1 MEAGRTTLELQGKK
15 KLAVNEETS
24 TKTHMPTTQNKD
36 YYGLLG
42 VKKEASSDD
51 IRKAFRK
58 LARRYHPDVNPGDK
72 KAEEKFKEISEANDV
87 LSDEKKRKIY
97 DQVGFYSDQID
108 PAQAE
113 AYARQQSGGGQPPVD
128 FGGFDFSGFQGGPGA
143 GPGQQAGAGSQSW
156 GSFKD
161 IFSGIFSGAQQPHRP
176 AGPQPGTDLEYQAT
190 VDFWTAIRG
199 GQARIQVNRQETCPS
214 CHGQAS
220 SGGPMPCPECN
231 GTGQV
236 TQMGGRMKF
245 NIPCPRCNGTGRTSN
260 ACATCQGEGVVSRT
274 ETVDFRIKAGTRD
287 GQRIRLQGKGNAGLN
302 GGAAGDL
309 FLIVRTGTHPVFT
322 RVGDDIHLTVPV
334 TIAEASLGA
343 KVDVPTID
351 GRAQLKI
358 PPATQSGQKLRM
370 RERGV
375 ENAQRP
381 DQRGDEIVTIEVVV
395 PLLQDER
402 SREIM
407 RELAK
412 LNNQDP
418 RVALFEKGRE

>member
-1 MEAGRTTLELQGKK
+1 
-15 KLAVNEETS
+15 
-24 TKTHMPTTQNKD
+24 MPTTQNKD
-36 YYGLLG
+36 YYATLG
-42 VKKEASSDD
+42 VKKTATPEE
-51 IRKAFRK
+51 IRKTFRK

-72 KAEEKFKEISEANDV
+72 RAEEKFKEISEANDI

-97 DQVGFYSDQID
+97 DQMGFYSDQID

-113 AYARQQSGGGQPPVD
+113 AYARQQDAGGRPPVD
-128 FGGFDFSGFQGGPGA
+128 FDGFDFSGFGGPGHQPSQQT
-143 GPGQQAGAGSQSW
+143 GPGSPGW

-161 IFSGIFSGAQQPHRP
+161 IFSGIFTGAQQPQHQR
-176 AGPQPGTDLEYQAT
+176 GPQPGTDLEYQAT

-199 GQARIQVNRQETCPS
+199 GQARIQVNRHETCPT
-214 CHGQAS
+214 CHGQAHT
-220 SGGPMPCPECN
+220 GGVMQCPECN
-231 GTGQV
+231 GSGQV

-260 ACATCQGEGVVSRT
+260 ACPTCHGEGVVSRS
-274 ETVDFRIKAGTRD
+274 EAVEFRIKAGTRD

-302 GGAAGDL
+302 GGATGDL

-322 RVGDDIHLTVPV
+322 RVGDDIQLTVPV

-358 PPATQSGQKLRM
+358 PPGTQSGQKLRM

-375 ENAQRP
+375 ENAGRA
-381 DQRGDEIVTIEVVV
+381 DQRGDQIVTVEVVV
-395 PLLQDER
+395 PHLQDER

-418 RVALFEKGRE
+418 RVSLFDKL

>member
-1 MEAGRTTLELQGKK
+1 MATT
-15 KLAVNEETS
+15 T
-24 TKTHMPTTQNKD
+24 NKD
-36 YYGLLG
+36 YYATLG
-42 VKKEASSDD
+42 VKKTATPEE

-58 LARRYHPDVNPGDK
+58 LARKYHPDVNPGDK
-72 KAEEKFKEISEANDV
+72 KAEERFKEISEANDI
-87 LSDEKKRKIY
+87 LSDEKKRKVY
-97 DQVGFYSDQID
+97 DQLGFYSDQID

-113 AYARQQSGGGQPPVD
+113 AYARQQGGGGGIPVD
-128 FGGFDFSGFQGGPGA
+128 FNGFDFSGFSGGGGGP
-143 GPGQQAGAGSQSW
+143 QTGAGSSSW

-161 IFSGIFSGAQQPHRP
+161 IFSGIFSGAQQPQRP
-176 AGPQPGTDLEYQAT
+176 RGPQPGTDLEYQAT

-199 GQARIQVNRQETCPS
+199 GQARMQIHRMGTCTT

-220 SGGPMPCPECN
+220 TGGSMQCPECN

-245 NIPCPRCNGTGRTSN
+245 NISCPRCNGTGHISN
-260 ACATCQGEGVVSRT
+260 ECPTCHGEGVVEQT
-274 ETVDFRIKAGTRD
+274 ETVEFRIKPGTRD
-287 GQRIRLQGKGNAGLN
+287 GQRIRLQGKGNGGTN
-302 GGAAGDL
+302 GGPSGDL
-309 FLIVRTGTHPVFT
+309 FLIVRVGTHPVFS
-322 RVGDDIHLTVPV
+322 RVGDDIHIKVPV

-358 PPATQSGQKLRM
+358 PPGTQCGQKLRL

-381 DQRGDEIVTIEVVV
+381 GQRGDQIVTVDVVI
-395 PLLQDER
+395 PTLQDER

-407 RELAK
+407 RELGK

-418 RVALFEKGRE
+418 RVGLFEKI

>member
-1 MEAGRTTLELQGKK
+1 MATT
-15 KLAVNEETS
+15 
-24 TKTHMPTTQNKD
+24 THKD

-42 VKKEASSDD
+42 VKKTASQEE

-58 LARRYHPDVNPGDK
+58 AARKYHPDVNPGDK
-72 KAEEKFKEISEANDV
+72 KAEEKFKEISEANDI

-97 DQVGFYSDQID
+97 DQLGFYSDQID

-113 AYARQQSGGGQPPVD
+113 AYARQQSSGGRGGRVD
-128 FGGFDFSGFQGGPGA
+128 FDGFDFSGFQGGGGFPSQPEQGGA
-143 GPGQQAGAGSQSW
+143 GHGAGW

-161 IFSGIFSGAQQPHRP
+161 IFSGIFSGAQHEQRP
-176 AGPQPGTDLEYQAT
+176 RGPQPGADLEYQAT

-199 GQARIQVNRQETCPS
+199 GQARIQVNRQEVCPT
-214 CHGQAS
+214 CHGQAHT
-220 SGGPMPCPECN
+220 GGPMQCPECH

-245 NIPCPRCNGTGRTSN
+245 NIPCPRCNGTGRVSN
-260 ACATCQGEGVVSRT
+260 DCPTCHGEGTVTRT
-274 ETVDFRIKAGTRD
+274 ETVDFRIKPGTRD

-302 GGAAGDL
+302 GGPAGDL

-322 RVGDDIHLTVPV
+322 RVGDDIQLTVPV
-334 TIAEASLGA
+334 TVPEASLGA
-343 KVDVPTID
+343 KVEVPTID

-358 PPATQSGQKLRM
+358 PPGTQSGQKLRM

-375 ENAQRP
+375 ENAQNP
-381 DQRGDEIVTIEVVV
+381 GQRGDQIVTVEVAV
-395 PLLQDER
+395 PHLQDER

-412 LNNQDP
+412 LNPQDP
-418 RVALFEKGRE
+418 RQALFDKL

>member
-1 MEAGRTTLELQGKK
+1 
-15 KLAVNEETS
+15 
-24 TKTHMPTTQNKD
+24 MPTTQNKD
-36 YYGLLG
+36 YYATLG
-42 VKKEASSDD
+42 VKKTATPEE

-58 LARRYHPDVNPGDK
+58 AARRYHPDVNPGDK
-72 KAEEKFKEISEANDV
+72 RAEEKFKEISEANDV
-87 LSDEKKRKIY
+87 LSDEKKRKVY

-108 PAQAE
+108 PATAE
-113 AYARQQSGGGQPPVD
+113 AYARQQGAGGRPPVD
-128 FGGFDFSGFQGGPGA
+128 FDGFDFSGFQSGPGQH
-143 GPGQQAGAGSQSW
+143 PGQQAGEGSSSW

-161 IFSGIFSGAQQPHRP
+161 IFSGIFSGAQHPQHPR
-176 AGPQPGTDLEYQAT
+176 GPQPGTDLEYQAT
-190 VDFWTAIRG
+190 VDFWMAIRG
-199 GQARIQVNRQETCPS
+199 GQARLQVNRQETCPT
-214 CHGQAS
+214 CHGQAHT
-220 SGGPMPCPECN
+220 GGSIQCPECN

-245 NIPCPRCNGTGRTSN
+245 NIACPRCNGTGRISN
-260 ACATCQGEGVVSRT
+260 DCGTCHGEGVVNRT
-274 ETVDFRIKAGTRD
+274 ETVEFRMKPGTRD

-302 GGAAGDL
+302 GGPPGDL
-309 FLIVRTGTHPVFT
+309 FVIVRTGTHPVFT

-334 TIAEASLGA
+334 TVPEASLGA

-358 PPATQSGQKLRM
+358 PPGTQSGQKLRM

-375 ENAQRP
+375 ENAGRP
-381 DQRGDEIVTIEVVV
+381 GQRGDQIVTVDVVV
-395 PLLQDER
+395 PTLQDER

-418 RVALFEKGRE
+418 RVVLFDKL

>member
-1 MEAGRTTLELQGKK
+1 
-15 KLAVNEETS
+15 
-24 TKTHMPTTQNKD
+24 MPTTQNKD
-36 YYGLLG
+36 YYALLG
-42 VKKEASSDD
+42 VKKTATSDD

-58 LARRYHPDVNPGDK
+58 LARKYHPDVNPGDK

-87 LSDEKKRKIY
+87 LSDEKKRKVY

-108 PAQAE
+108 PATAE
-113 AYARQQSGGGQPPVD
+113 AYARQQAGGGRPPVD
-128 FGGFDFSGFQGGPGA
+128 FGGFDFSGFQGAGGGP
-143 GPGQQAGAGSQSW
+143 QQGAGSQSW

-161 IFSGIFSGAQQPHRP
+161 IFSGIFSGAQQPQRP
-176 AGPQPGTDLEYQAT
+176 RGPQPGTDLEYQAT

-199 GQARIQVNRQETCPS
+199 GQTRIQINRQEVCPT

-220 SGGPMPCPECN
+220 TGGPTQCPECH

-245 NIPCPRCNGTGRTSN
+245 NIPCPRCNGTGRISN
-260 ACATCQGEGVVSRT
+260 DCSTCHGEGVVNRT

-302 GGAAGDL
+302 GGVPGDL
-309 FLIVRTGTHPVFT
+309 FLIVRIGTHPVFT
-322 RVGDDIHLTVPV
+322 RAGDDIQLTVPV
-334 TIAEASLGA
+334 TVPEASLGS

-351 GRAQLKI
+351 GRALLKI
-358 PPATQSGQKLRM
+358 PPGTQSGQKLRM

-375 ENAQRP
+375 ESAQNP
-381 DQRGDEIVTIEVVV
+381 GQRGDQIVTVEVVV
-395 PLLQDER
+395 PHLQDER

-407 RELAK
+407 RELGK
-412 LNNQDP
+412 LNTQDP
-418 RVALFEKGRE
+418 RTALFEKL

>member
-1 MEAGRTTLELQGKK
+1 M
-15 KLAVNEETS
+15 
-24 TKTHMPTTQNKD
+24 TKTGRNYEFKGTMATTQNKD
-36 YYGLLG
+36 YYATLG
-42 VKKEASSDD
+42 VKKTATPEE

-72 KAEEKFKEISEANDV
+72 RAEEKFKEISEANDI
-87 LSDEKKRKIY
+87 LSDEKKRKVF

-108 PAQAE
+108 PEQAA
-113 AYARQQSGGGQPPVD
+113 AYARQQAGGGGTPVD
-128 FGGFDFSGFQGGPGA
+128 FGGFDFSGFQS
-143 GPGQQAGAGSQSW
+143 GPGQHPGPQAGEGSSSW

-161 IFSGIFSGAQQPHRP
+161 IFSGIFSGAQQQQHRP
-176 AGPQPGTDLEYQAT
+176 RGPQPGTDLEYQAT

-199 GQARIQVNRQETCPS
+199 GQARLQVHRQETCPA

-220 SGGPMPCPECN
+220 AGGPMPCPECN

-245 NIPCPRCNGTGRTSN
+245 NIPCPRCNGTGHITDVCS
-260 ACATCQGEGVVSRT
+260 TCRGEGVVSRS
-274 ETVDFRIKAGTRD
+274 ETVEFRIKAGTRD
-287 GQRIRLQGKGNAGLN
+287 GQRIRLPGKGNAGLN
-302 GGAAGDL
+302 GGPAGDL
-309 FLIVRTGTHPVFT
+309 FLIVRTGTHPVFA
-322 RVGDDIHLTVPV
+322 RMGDDIHLTVPV

-358 PPATQSGQKLRM
+358 PPGTQSGQKLRL

-375 ENAQRP
+375 ESAQRP
-381 DQRGDEIVTIEVVV
+381 GQRGDQIVTVEVVV
-395 PLLQDER
+395 PMLQDER
-402 SREIM
+402 SKEIM

-418 RVALFEKGRE
+418 RVALFDKL

>member
-1 MEAGRTTLELQGKK
+1 MA
-15 KLAVNEETS
+15 
-24 TKTHMPTTQNKD
+24 TTQNKD
-36 YYGLLG
+36 YYATLG
-42 VKKEASSDD
+42 VKKTASSDE

-58 LARRYHPDVNPGDK
+58 AARKYHPDVNPGDK
-72 KAEEKFKEISEANDV
+72 KAEEKFKEISEANDI
-87 LSDEKKRKIY
+87 LSDEKKRKVY
-97 DQVGFYSDQID
+97 DQLGFYSDQID

-113 AYARQQSGGGQPPVD
+113 AYARQQSAGGGGGGRSQVD
-128 FGGFDFSGFQGGPGA
+128 FDGFDFSGFGGPGHQA
-143 GPGQQAGAGSQSW
+143 GQQPSGAGW

-161 IFSGIFSGAQQPHRP
+161 IFSGIFTGAQNPQQ
-176 AGPQPGTDLEYQAT
+176 AQGPRAGTDIEYQAT

-199 GQARIQVNRQETCPS
+199 GQARIQITRQELCPT
-214 CHGQAS
+214 CHGQAHT
-220 SGGPMPCPECN
+220 GGPMPCPECN

-236 TQMGGRMKF
+236 TQIGGRMKF
-245 NIPCPRCNGTGRTSN
+245 NIPCPGCNGTGRVSN
-260 ACATCQGEGVVSRT
+260 DCSTCHGEGTVSRT
-274 ETVDFRIKAGTRD
+274 ETVEFRIKAGTRD

-309 FLIVRTGTHPVFT
+309 FVIVRTGTHPVFT
-322 RVGDDIHLTVPV
+322 RTGDDIYITVPV
-334 TIAEASLGA
+334 TVPEASLGA

-358 PPATQSGQKLRM
+358 PPSTQSGQKLRM

-375 ENAQRP
+375 ESASHP
-381 DQRGDEIVTIEVVV
+381 GQRGDQIVTVDVVV
-395 PLLQDER
+395 PHLQDER

-418 RVALFEKGRE
+418 RVSLFDKL

>member
-1 MEAGRTTLELQGKK
+1 MATT
-15 KLAVNEETS
+15 A
-24 TKTHMPTTQNKD
+24 NKD
-36 YYGLLG
+36 YYATLG
-42 VKKEASSDD
+42 VKKTATSDD

-58 LARRYHPDVNPGDK
+58 AARKWHPDVNPNDK
-72 KAEEKFKEISEANDV
+72 RAEEKFKEISEANDV

-113 AYARQQSGGGQPPVD
+113 AYGRQQRAGARPPVD
-128 FGGFDFSGFQGGPGA
+128 FDGFDFSGFQGGPER
-143 GPGQQAGAGSQSW
+143 GPASATGAGSPGW

-161 IFSGIFSGAQQPHRP
+161 IFSGIFSGAQNAQQPR
-176 AGPQPGTDLEYQAT
+176 GPQPGSDLEYQAT

-199 GQARIQVNRQETCPS
+199 GQARIQINRQETCPT
-214 CHGQAS
+214 CHGQAQA
-220 SGGPMPCPECN
+220 GGSIPCPECN

-245 NIPCPRCNGTGRTSN
+245 NIPCPGCNGAGHVSS
-260 ACATCQGEGVVSRT
+260 TCPTCHGEL
-274 ETVDFRIKAGTRD
+274 TVNRSESVEFRIKPGTRD
-287 GQRIRLQGKGNAGLN
+287 GQRIRLQGKGNAGIN
-302 GGAAGDL
+302 GGPPGDL

-322 RVGDDIHLTVPV
+322 REGDDIHIKVPV

-343 KVDVPTID
+343 KVEVPTIE
-351 GRAQLKI
+351 GRSQLKI
-358 PPATQSGQKLRM
+358 PPGTQGGQKLRM

-375 ENAQRP
+375 ESAQHP
-381 DQRGDEIVTIEVVV
+381 PQRGDQIVTVELVV
-395 PLLQDER
+395 PHLNDER

-407 RELAK
+407 RELAR

-418 RVALFEKGRE
+418 RVALFEKI

>member
-1 MEAGRTTLELQGKK
+1 
-15 KLAVNEETS
+15 
-24 TKTHMPTTQNKD
+24 MPTTQNKD
-36 YYGLLG
+36 YYALLG
-42 VKKEASSDD
+42 VKKTATSDD

-72 KAEEKFKEISEANDV
+72 KSEEKFKEISEANDV
-87 LSDEKKRKIY
+87 LSDEKKRKVY

-108 PAQAE
+108 PATAE
-113 AYARQQSGGGQPPVD
+113 AYARQQASGGQPPVD
-128 FGGFDFSGFQGGPGA
+128 FGGFDFSGFQGGA
-143 GPGQQAGAGSQSW
+143 GPTQQAGAGSASW

-161 IFSGIFSGAQQPHRP
+161 IFSGIFTGAQQPPPR
-176 AGPQPGTDLEYQAT
+176 GPQPGTDLEYQAT

-199 GQARIQVNRQETCPS
+199 GQARIQVNRQETCPT

-220 SGGPMPCPECN
+220 TGGPMQCPECN
-231 GTGQV
+231 GSGHV

-245 NIPCPRCNGTGRTSN
+245 NIACPRCNGTGRTSSE
-260 ACATCQGEGVVSRT
+260 CATCQGEGVLSRA
-274 ETVDFRIKAGTRD
+274 ESVDFRIKAGTRD

-302 GGAAGDL
+302 GGPAGDL

-322 RVGDDIHLTVPV
+322 RVGDDIQLTVPV
-334 TIAEASLGA
+334 TIAEASLGS

-381 DQRGDEIVTIEVVV
+381 EQRGDQIVTIEVVV
-395 PLLQDER
+395 PHLQDER

-418 RVALFEKGRE
+418 RVALFDKL

>member
-1 MEAGRTTLELQGKK
+1 
-15 KLAVNEETS
+15 
-24 TKTHMPTTQNKD
+24 MPTTTNKD
-36 YYGLLG
+36 YYGTLG
-42 VKKEASSDD
+42 VKKTATAEE

-58 LARRYHPDVNPGDK
+58 AARRYHPDVNPGDK
-72 KAEEKFKEISEANDV
+72 RAEEKFKEISEANDV

-108 PAQAE
+108 PATAE
-113 AYARQQSGGGQPPVD
+113 AYARQGGGHGAPVD
-128 FGGFDFSGFQGGPGA
+128 FGGFDFSGFQS
-143 GPGQQAGAGSQSW
+143 GPGQRPGFHGGPQTGAGSQSW

-161 IFSGIFSGAQQPHRP
+161 IFSGMFSGAQQPQRP
-176 AGPQPGTDLEYQAT
+176 RGPQPGSDLEYQAT

-199 GQARIQVNRQETCPS
+199 GQARLDVHRQETCPT
-214 CHGQAS
+214 CHGHAS
-220 SGGPMPCPECN
+220 AGGPTQCPECN

-245 NIPCPRCNGTGRTSN
+245 NIPCPGCNGTGRTSN
-260 ACATCQGEGVVSRT
+260 DCATCHGEGVVGKT
-274 ETVDFRIKAGTRD
+274 ESVEFRIKAGTRD

-309 FLIVRTGTHPVFT
+309 FLIVRTGTHPVFS
-322 RVGDDIHLTVPV
+322 RVADDIHLTVPV
-334 TIAEASLGA
+334 TVPEASLGA

-358 PPATQSGQKLRM
+358 PPGTQSGQKLRM

-375 ENAQRP
+375 ENAQHAG
-381 DQRGDEIVTIEVVV
+381 QRGDQIVTVEVVV
-395 PLLQDER
+395 PALADER

-412 LNNQDP
+412 LNSQDP
-418 RVALFEKGRE
+418 RAALFEKL

>member
-1 MEAGRTTLELQGKK
+1 
-15 KLAVNEETS
+15 
-24 TKTHMPTTQNKD
+24 MPTTQNKD

-42 VKKEASSDD
+42 VKKEATSDD

-72 KAEEKFKEISEANDV
+72 KSEEKFKEISEANDV